1 MHAFEFEV
9 VRSRIRLQC
18 LDRDTLDLL
27 FSAYGHLSSDPGA
40 PELVYTIGETEPGV
54 FSVQRD
60 DQAAKTVSGR
70 GWLLALLDDD
80 LVVALQHLHPELY
93 FLHAAVLARNGSAFL
108 FPAPAGSG
116 KSTLAWALLKR
127 GFEYLSDELAPLNL
141 ENLEVLP
148 FPRPLCLKEDPP
160 SGHEITTP
168 TVTTERAIY
177 ISAAHLPASK
187 TSPIKVEAIFFPRY
201 DPQHLDGEPNRVST
215 ARATSRIY
223 VNCLNALAHPEN
235 GLEGAESIALRV
247 PCFELSTADLENA
260 CGGVGSVVDD
270 LKPSGIEFSQNL

>member
-9 VRSRIRLQC
+9 VRSRIRVQC
-18 LDRDTLDLL
+18 LDRTTFDLL
-27 FSAYGHLSSDPGA
+27 FSAYGHLTSDSGTPD
-40 PELVYTIGETEPGV
+40 LVYTIRETEPGV
-54 FSVQRD
+54 FRVQRD
-60 DQAAKTVSGR
+60 KQAVKTASGR

-80 LVVALQHLHPELY
+80 LVVALQYLQPDLY

-116 KSTLAWALLKR
+116 KSTLAWALLNK
-127 GFEYLSDELAPLNL
+127 GFEYMSDELAPLNL

-168 TVTTERAIY
+168 TVTTERAIH
-177 ISAAHLPASK
+177 ISATHLPASP
-187 TSPIKVEAIFFPRY
+187 SSAMKVEAIFFPRY
-201 DPQHLDGEPNRVST
+201 DPQYLDAEPNRVSV

-223 VNCLNALAHPEN
+223 VNCLNALAHPAD
-235 GLEGAESIALRV
+235 GLDGAESLAMRV
-247 PCFELSTADLENA
+247 PCFELATADLENA
-260 CGGVGSVVDD
+260 CRGVCSVVAD
-270 LKPSGIEFSQNL
+270 L